1 LRISVVSPY
10 SPTAIGFGGIAS
22 STGYYLD
29 ALLHADFD
37 VTFISS
43 TSSLNGRT
51 TAEEAEAQ
59 HPGLKAYFFDANIS
73 KRWGIGLGFIALIP
87 TMLRAGLVMFHGTK
101 SLPTLL
107 GGLVCRLL
115 GKPYVVVPH
124 AGLDASRV
132 ARTRAKRP
140 RLYAASLLP
149 TLWALRGAKFL
160 VLTGDLEHRTLL
172 PEVADMPWIEVENFF
187 DFDIS
192 AVRAGTYSRPLTYL
206 FVGRIESD
214 KGVIAFCEAWKAA
227 ASIESR
233 LVIAGS
239 GDGEYF
245 QRFLSTVRG
254 EHCID
259 YRGELPREEI
269 AALMSSASILVLPTG
284 MDEPISENFGNVVV
298 EAFIAGRPAMVS
310 KGLHW
315 DKYAG
320 HDALR
325 LFEPTFEGAGDVI
338 RAFEAIDGSTYRTMA
353 EQAAA
358 FAPHFHFSHSAQRL
372 RRLVRQAVGDKTD
385 PG

>member
-1 LRISVVSPY
+1 VSPY
-10 SPTAIGFGGIAS
+10 SPTGIGFGGIAS

-29 ALLHADFD
+29 ALLFAGFD

-51 TAEEAEAQ
+51 TADEAKAQ
-59 HPGLKAYFFDANIS
+59 YPGLEAYFFDANVS
-73 KRWGIGLGFIALIP
+73 KRWGVGLGFITLLP
-87 TMLRAGLVMFHGTK
+87 TMLRADMVMFHGTK

-107 GGLVCRLL
+107 GGLMCRLV

-140 RLYAASLLP
+140 KLYAASLIP
-149 TLWALRGAKFL
+149 TLWALRGAKYL

-192 AVRAGTYSRPLTYL
+192 AVRAGAYSRPLVYV

-227 ASIESR
+227 AKSDSR
-233 LVIAGS
+233 LIIAGS

-245 QRFLSTVRG
+245 QRFLAVVRG
-254 EHCID
+254 DRRID
-259 YRGELPREEI
+259 YRGELLREEI
-269 AALMSSASILVLPTG
+269 ASLMSSASILVLPTG

-298 EAFIAGRPAMVS
+298 EAFIVGRPAMVS

-325 LFEPTFEGAGDVI
+325 LFEPTLEGAGDAI
-338 RAFEAIDGSTYRTMA
+338 RAFEAIDEPTYRTVA
-353 EQAAA
+353 QQAAA
-358 FAPHFHFSHSAQRL
+358 FAPKFHFSHSAQTL
-372 RRLVRQAVGDKTD
+372 RRLVRQTVGEETE